1 MRFKKTKGIVMIKDM
16 TAGNP
21 IKLILWF
28 SLPVLLGNLFQQL
41 YLMSDLILV
50 GRFLGMHSLAAVG
63 TIMPFYGVIIM
74 MSFGFTSG
82 LSIIIAQRLGAE
94 DYQGIGKSFAAGII
108 LSFVFSLCVMVCLPF
123 TPFVMHLMNVPEDIF
138 TEAVIFIDTLLYG
151 CMAMVFYNYLA
162 NVLRALGDSKT
173 PLYFLIFSCVFNIL
187 LNLWFIIGLGLGV
200 RGSALGS
207 VISQITSVVLCGVL
221 IHRKFPVLKITKQ
234 DFYVSKEWLYAHLR
248 LAIPMTVQFSVI
260 GLGALIIQSVCN
272 TFGTSAIAAMA
283 TSIRIEQ
290 FIALPLVSIGAAVV
304 TFTAQN
310 YGAHKI
316 YRIRQGVFQSS
327 VFSLALS
334 FLLPILVFLFGD
346 KMVLLFLKEAND
358 EVVNLAHTYL
368 QITTLFYCFLG
379 QIFIFRQALQGMGHS
394 ILPMISGF
402 VELFM
407 RAFAGIVLASWFG
420 YIGLCYAGPTAWIG
434 ACVILI
440 GGYVYVIRRQ
450 RYRLTNKERHTSWP
464 MRLFV
469 RKR

>member
-1 MRFKKTKGIVMIKDM
+1 MIKDM
-16 TAGNP
+16 TSGSP

-63 TIMPFYGVIIM
+63 TIMPLYGVVIM

-94 DYQGIGKSFAAGII
+94 DFQGIAKSFAAGII
-108 LSFVFSLCVMVCLPF
+108 LSLVFSSCLMTCLPF
-123 TPFVMHLMNVPEDIF
+123 MPLIMNMMNVPVEIFED
-138 TEAVIFIDTLLYG
+138 AVIFVNTLLYG
-151 CMAMVFYNYLA
+151 CVAMVFYNYLA

-187 LNLWFIIGLGLGV
+187 LNLWFIIVLGMGV

-207 VISQITSVVLCGVL
+207 VVSQVSSVLLCGLL
-221 IHRKFPVLKITKQ
+221 IYRKFPVLKLTKQ
-234 DFYVSKEWLYAHLR
+234 DFNISKEWLYAHLR
-248 LAIPMTVQFSVI
+248 LAVPMTVQFSVI

-290 FIALPLVSIGAAVV
+290 FIALPLVSIGAAIV
-304 TFTAQN
+304 TFSAQN
-310 YGAHKI
+310 YGAKKI

-327 VFSLALS
+327 VFSLILS
-334 FLLPILVFLFGD
+334 FLLPILVFVFGD
-346 KMVLLFLKEAND
+346 KMVLLFLKEANT

-379 QIFIFRQALQGMGHS
+379 QIFIFRQTLQGMGHS
-394 ILPMISGF
+394 ILPMLSGF

-407 RAFAGIVLASWFG
+407 RAFAGIVLASSFG
-420 YIGLCYAGPTAWIG
+420 FIGLCYAGPIAWIG
-434 ACVILI
+434 ASSLLI
-440 GGYVYVIRRQ
+440 GGYIFVLKHQ
-450 RYRLTNKERHTSWP
+450 KYRLTAKERHTPWP

>member
-1 MRFKKTKGIVMIKDM
+1 MIKDM
-16 TAGNP
+16 TSGSP

-63 TIMPFYGVIIM
+63 TIMPLFGVIIM

-94 DYQGIGKSFAAGII
+94 DYQGIAKSFAAGII
-108 LSFVFSLCVMVCLPF
+108 LSLIFSLCLMTCLLF
-123 TPFVMHLMNVPEDIF
+123 TPLIIALMNVPSDIF
-138 TEAVIFIDTLLYG
+138 TDAVIFINTLLYG
-151 CMAMVFYNYLA
+151 CIAMVFYNYLA

-187 LNLWFIIGLGLGV
+187 LNLWFIIGLGMGV

-207 VISQITSVVLCGVL
+207 VISQISSVLLCGML
-221 IHRKFPVLKITKQ
+221 IYRKYPVLKLSKKDFWVTK
-234 DFYVSKEWLYAHLR
+234 DWLYAHLR
-248 LAIPMTVQFSVI
+248 LAIPMTIQFSVI
-260 GLGALIIQSVCN
+260 GLGAIIIQSVCN
-272 TFGTSAIAAMA
+272 TFGTHAIAAMA

-310 YGAHKI
+310 YGANKI
-316 YRIRQGVFQSS
+316 YRIRQGIFQSS
-327 VFSLALS
+327 VFSLTLS
-334 FLLPILVFLFGD
+334 FILPISVFLFGD
-346 KMVLLFLKEAND
+346 KMVLLFLKEAD
-358 EVVNLAHTYL
+358 TQVVNLARTYL

-394 ILPMISGF
+394 ILPMLSGF

-407 RAFAGIVLASWFG
+407 RAFAGIVLAGTFG
-420 YIGLCYAGPTAWIG
+420 FIGLCYAGPIAWIG
-434 ACVILI
+434 ACIILI
-440 GGYVYVIRRQ
+440 GGYIYVLRHQ
-450 RYRLTNKERHTSWP
+450 QYRLTAKERHTPWP